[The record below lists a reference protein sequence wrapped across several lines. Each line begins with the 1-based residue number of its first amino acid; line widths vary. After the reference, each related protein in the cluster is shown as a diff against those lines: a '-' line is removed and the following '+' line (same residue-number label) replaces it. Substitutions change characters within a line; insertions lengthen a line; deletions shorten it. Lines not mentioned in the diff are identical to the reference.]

1 MPHAECLSVYLG
13 CSYGTWYEDMD
24 NDKWQNNCNMP
35 YCYWYDSPSNL
46 EGLKKLNS
54 ILDDVSDP
62 SLVLMRCTKLLQN
75 RYGINDSTGMALI
88 LNPL

>member
-1 MPHAECLSVYLG
+1 MVH
-13 CSYGTWYEDMD
+13 DMKIWTMT
-24 NDKWQNNCNMP
+24 NDKIIVTCHIAIGMI
-35 YCYWYDSPSNL
+35 PSNL
-46 EGLKKLNS
+46 EGSKKLNS